1 MTAEQLDA
9 IAEAFS
15 DLLALDSGVN
25 CSREDISACLAELMD
40 GRTHVEPRHQMKI
53 LLSAHS
59 LTS

>member
-25 CSREDISACLAELMD
+25 CSREDISACLAELVD
-40 GRTHVEPRHQMKI
+40 GADARGTTAPDEN
-53 LLSAHS
+53 SS
-59 LTS
+59 